1 MTEETTIGLNL
12 KKEPSV
18 LEQLFELGSGK
29 KYVPRPTWDQIVIN
43 HLEGR
48 MHLDPLPDDMPKT
61 LKGYAS
67 YLYEKSQ
74 SKQENWDNKGNVFY
88 TDEEGNKVESD
99 TGLSR
104 ADKIIRRLRA
114 VGTNT
119 KNYIEES
126 NTESDVYKQKVNSL
140 FNLETQLLSLSL
152 LRHIKP
158 IIPSRDITYSTEDLV
173 NNFFNRNNPK
183 LEKMPPKYEG
193 SRNMSDVLNYL
204 GSQDKYSANIQTPV
218 ENVTFNNR
226 NLFHLINDNEPQ
238 RLGALNQVRQTLKE
252 PYYVIKEQN
261 DKGTF
266 YNGYYKPYL
275 ENDSIKGHFSLVKNV
290 ADGNF
295 YTTNRPIRFNNLVDK
310 INEGQV
316 IYHNLPHQTAP
327 VFDNTPVKS
336 IINYDN
342 TNFNPQSLNSDSEQT
357 YPTNKFHNFINFISS
372 LFQK

>member
-1 MTEETTIGLNL
+1 M
-12 KKEPSV
+12 
-18 LEQLFELGSGK
+18 FA
-29 KYVPRPTWDQIVIN
+29 
-43 HLEGR
+43 GR
-48 MHLDPLPDDMPKT
+48 
-61 LKGYAS
+61 YAS
-67 YLYEKSQ
+67 YLYEKSKT
-74 SKQENWDNKGNVFY
+74 KQENWDNKGNIFY
-88 TDEEGNKVESD
+88 TDDKGNRIESEI
-99 TGLSR
+99 GLTR
-104 ADKIIRRLRA
+104 AEKIIRHLRA
-114 VGTNT
+114 IGTNT

-126 NTESDVYKQKVNSL
+126 NTESDIYKQKADSL
-140 FNLETQLLSLSL
+140 FNLEMQLLPLGL
-152 LRHIKP
+152 LRNTKP
-158 IIPSRDITYSTEDLV
+158 LIPSKEIKYSTEDLV
-173 NNFFNRNNPK
+173 KNFFNKNNPN
-183 LEKMPPKYEG
+183 LEKMPPRYEG

-372 LFQK
+372 LFKK